1 MRIVNKRRC
10 DLLPFLLDVLDFM
23 IEQIDLARSDFDR
36 ATALDAASGA
46 IPLLKSRLRENPSIG
61 AKLALS
67 PLEIWTLSPH
77 WQDNWSNLAKEPSD
91 QFSKSADA
99 LIENVRVVKVAIQNT
114 VCGGS
119 DQSP

>member
-1 MRIVNKRRC
+1 
-10 DLLPFLLDVLDFM
+10 M

-46 IPLLKSRLRENPSIG
+46 IPLLKSRVGENQSIG
-61 AKLALS
+61 AVMVLS
-67 PLEIWTLSPH
+67 PLEIWMFSPH
-77 WQDNWSNLAKEPSD
+77 WQDNWNNLAKELSD

-99 LIENVRVVKVAIQNT
+99 LIENVRGVKIAIQNI